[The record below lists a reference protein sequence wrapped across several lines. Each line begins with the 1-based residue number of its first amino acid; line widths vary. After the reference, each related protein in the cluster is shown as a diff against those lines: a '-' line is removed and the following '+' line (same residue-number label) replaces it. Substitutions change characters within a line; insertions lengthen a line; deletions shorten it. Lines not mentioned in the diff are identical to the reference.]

1 MRNFL
6 EYIGMLVI
14 GLVVFNIVMIHF
26 TYIILVLP
34 KVIELEYGFNLIY
47 DLRQIMYVLNG
58 YFILM
63 FIVKVP
69 FK

>member
-14 GLVVFNIVMIHF
+14 GLVVFDIVMIHF
-26 TYIILVLP
+26 AYITLILS
-34 KVIELEYGFNLIY
+34 KVKELEYGFNLIY